1 MKLPDSNTRL
11 AKLLE
16 NMNLAKDARLNLAGL
31 LLFGENPQFI
41 KPAFTVKAVSYP
53 GNDIDTDRYLD
64 SEDFEGSLKSIFDGS
79 LSFIM
84 RNLVKV
90 QKKKGINSTG
100 VSEIPRIVFEEIL
113 VNALAHKLCQA

>member
-1 MKLPDSNTRL
+1 M
-11 AKLLE
+11 
-16 NMNLAKDARLNLAGL
+16 
-31 LLFGENPQFI
+31 
-41 KPAFTVKAVSYP
+41 KAVSYP
-53 GNDIDTDRYLD
+53 GNDIDTDRCLD

-84 RNLVKV
+84 RNRVKV

-113 VNALAHKLCQA
+113 VNALAHRLCQA